1 MSERPY
7 RIFEA
12 FLASKRMLTP
22 HMARLTFGGEQIADM
37 TTRAP
42 DQRIKLFFPKA
53 DGTPPAIPNRA
64 DWYEIYKSISPAER
78 APMRTYTIRSLDAG
92 ARELVVDFVMH
103 GDNGPASRWAMYA
116 EPGDRIQISA
126 PNRRFDGVI
135 GGFDW
140 EPPAGLSQLLLIADE
155 TALPAAA
162 GILEEI
168 AGWKAKP
175 ATQAFLEVPSEADV
189 IDLPQWDGLSLTWLP
204 RGKDDHAYGAQMI
217 AAAGAAMI
225 PASVLG
231 ADAMELE
238 AIDVDHDTLWDRA
251 ETIDNAFYG
260 WIAGET
266 AAVSRIRTLFIKEKR
281 IDRRHLT
288 MMGYWR
294 HGKVRA

>member
-12 FLASKRMLTP
+12 FLVSRQMLTP

-42 DQRIKLFFPKA
+42 DQRIKLFFPMD
-53 DGTPPAIPNRA
+53 DGTPPTIPNRL
-64 DWYEIYKSISPAER
+64 DWYEIYKSIPPAER
-78 APMRTYTIRSLDAG
+78 VPRRTYTIRSLDADS
-92 ARELVVDFVMH
+92 RKLVVDFVMH

-140 EPPAGLSQLLLIADE
+140 EPPAGLSKLLLIADE
-155 TALPAAA
+155 TALPAAS

-168 AGWKAKP
+168 ARWKVRP
-175 ATQAFLEVPSEADV
+175 ATQAFIEVPSEADV
-189 IDLPQWDGLSLTWLP
+189 IDLPRWDGLRLTWLP
-204 RGKDDHAYGAQMI
+204 REEGDHAFGAQMI
-217 AAAGAAMI
+217 AAAEAAEI
-225 PASVLG
+225 PSSARAVEAL
-231 ADAMELE
+231 ELE
-238 AIDVDHDTLWDRA
+238 AIDVDHDVLWDRA
-251 ETIDNAFYG
+251 ETVDAGFYG